1 MGSSRSTMPGSVMAV
16 FTSCGCSA
24 WQSFLPTI
32 HRLSIEMSA
41 ECLHGHGTAGGVPV
55 VADVA
60 WWPDGILFVVYEQPP
75 IGAAAQSPHNP
86 LGSLLRFGAGD
97 LLLYGPSGELCVDR
111 DHLGRNEN
119 RNRDENARRRRER
132 CCPAPAPPKEGCAET
147 NQPYDRGRYQYEHPE
162 DHRRRR
168 QKAVV
173 SIDENQ
179 RSHAQRPNQQ
189 SRGYGG

>member
-1 MGSSRSTMPGSVMAV
+1 MRGSVIAV

-60 WWPDGILFVVYEQPP
+60 WWPAGILFVVYEQPP

-111 DHLGRNEN
+111 D
-119 RNRDENARRRRER
+119 ENARRRRER
-132 CCPAPAPPKEGCAET
+132 CCPAPAPPKKGCAET

-179 RSHAQRPNQQ
+179 RSHA
-189 SRGYGG
+189 